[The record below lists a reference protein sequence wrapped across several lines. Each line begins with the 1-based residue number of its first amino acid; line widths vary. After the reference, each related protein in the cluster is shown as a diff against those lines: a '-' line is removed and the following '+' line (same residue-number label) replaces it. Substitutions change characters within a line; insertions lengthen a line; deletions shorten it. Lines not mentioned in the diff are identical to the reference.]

1 MERRREPLAKV
12 FIYVGITK
20 KRMKASVNYII
31 TLCVLV
37 VLSVFTAC
45 DPKAKPLESQVETPQ
60 LVDHANKKDSS
71 DVVVVNDSSDISSDS
86 TSPETTMEKEQ
97 NTMRLDEYIVSSNQL
112 DTIIDIVLSDVED
125 EDCISVSAKKENNI
139 YTIYISAYLSYFL
152 EINSNILGYTPK
164 GDKTIFFRSSIKDL
178 VTKKTGGHKKTFS
191 CIPQPPVVDGVK
203 EWVFSIDVDNGEI
216 LLLRKNLTW

>member
-1 MERRREPLAKV
+1 
-12 FIYVGITK
+12 
-20 KRMKASVNYII
+20 MKASIDFII
-31 TLCVLV
+31 TLCALV

-45 DPKAKPLESQVETPQ
+45 DEKAKPLENQAETPQ

-71 DVVVVNDSSDISSDS
+71 DVVVVNDSSDNSSDS
-86 TSPETTMEKEQ
+86 TSQETTMEKEQ

-139 YTIYISAYLSYFL
+139 YTIYISAYLSDFL

-191 CIPQPPVVDGVK
+191 CIPPPTKDNPLLILGTDGVK

-216 LLLRKNLTW
+216 LLLRKNLEW